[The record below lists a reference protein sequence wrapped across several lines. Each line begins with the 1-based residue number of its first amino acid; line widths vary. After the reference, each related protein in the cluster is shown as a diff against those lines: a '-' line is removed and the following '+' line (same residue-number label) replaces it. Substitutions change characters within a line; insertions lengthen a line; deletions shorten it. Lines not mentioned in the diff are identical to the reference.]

1 MSEKEE
7 INKIKEKL
15 KKCEEERNQY
25 LAGWQRERADF
36 LNYKKEEAQRL
47 KEFLEYANQ
56 ELIEKI
62 LVVLD
67 SFDMAKK
74 GIENEIDK
82 EDKILQGFLHIE
94 SQLMNILKKEGLE
107 KVEVEIGEKFDP
119 RLHEAVE
126 MVETDRFEE
135 GMIVEVVQNGYKFK
149 NNIIRVPKV
158 KVAK

>member
-1 MSEKEE
+1 MAEKEE

-15 KKCEEERNQY
+15 KKCEEERNEY
-25 LAGWQRERADF
+25 LAGWQRERANF

-74 GIENEIDK
+74 EIKNHTDK
-82 EDKILQGFLHIE
+82 ENKILQGFLHIE
-94 SQLMNILKKEGLE
+94 SQLKDILRKEGLE
-107 KVEVEIGEKFDP
+107 RIDVKIGGKFDP
-119 RLHEAVE
+119 RLHEAVG

-135 GMIVEVVQNGYKFK
+135 GTIVEVVQNGYKFK
-149 NNIIRVPKV
+149 NNILRVPKV